1 MRNLLL
7 IISLLLIATV
17 GFSQTAVSGKIIDGD
32 TKEEL
37 IGANIVFNKNGNFI
51 TGTSTDFEGNY
62 KVNIDPGTY
71 DVTISYLGL
80 SDQRIEG
87 VIVKAGQTTSLPI
100 EMGGE
105 GGIVLDEIIVKGYK
119 VPLIDKDNTTS
130 GGTITSKE
138 IRNLPTKNISAL
150 ASTTAGLS
158 QVDEGSAVTVRGSRA
173 DAVDYYID
181 GMRVSGSLIPE
192 SEIEQLQVI
201 TGGIAAKYG
210 DVTGGIISITTK
222 GPSST
227 FGGSVELETS
237 EYLDDFGYNL
247 VSANISGPILKK
259 KNEEGIEQSVLGF
272 RFSGRYRYQKDDDP
286 PATNIYRVKE
296 ERLRELEENP
306 IVAIQD
312 GNIPAAQNLTNADV
326 DILGYRPGEEVQRL
340 DLTAKIDARLSDN
353 IDLTF
358 TGSYIDTKNKFTPD
372 LNTGRP
378 VWRLLN
384 SANNPTDHDTRY
396 RGNFRFR
403 HKLGS
408 PAVANKE
415 DQDKKGSLI
424 QNAFYTL
431 QAGYE
436 RGNSLEQDSRHEDNF
451 FNYGYIGKFNY
462 DFVPT
467 VGPTM
472 WEGGV
477 SSAIPG
483 DPNVYGHIDYTQVF
497 TGYEGNFD
505 INPVLANYNKTTDP
519 GATDA
524 DPFSV
529 NGIIAQNGVFL
540 GGATNVWQNMHTNVG
555 QVYNLYRK
563 QENDLITFTAT
574 SSFDLVP
581 SNADNARH
589 SIEVGFWYEQ
599 RYNRR
604 YDVYPRTLWNRA
616 RQQANAHILG
626 VDFNSD
632 IGTVDFN
639 NANTFIPPNL
649 LTGEVVL
656 HDLQLD
662 ESISSNFYR
671 NIREAAGVPVNQF
684 INIDALDPSLFSL
697 DMFTARD
704 LIDENLVYYHGY
716 DYLGNKLPNNV
727 TFDDFFTARDPNTNQ
742 RTFPVAAFQPNYFAG
757 YIQDKFTFNDI
768 TFRLGLRVDRY
779 DANTKVLKD
788 PYSLYDIVQAS
799 DYFNGDVTEQ
809 RPGAIGD
816 DFRVYTNENGI
827 GVKAYRDGDQW
838 YDKGGTAIDNAALI
852 FGDNG
857 IVTPLLVDPNANIRS
872 EEYNPSISFEDYKPQ
887 INWMPRLAFSFPISD
902 DANFFAHYDVLVQR
916 PPSSTIATALDYFDF
931 EQNAPRNNPNLRPEK
946 TVDYEVGF
954 RQVVSKTSAIK
965 IAIYYKELR
974 DMIQSRT
981 YRYVATVNSYNS
993 FDNLDFGTVKGFTFQ
1008 YDLRRTG
1015 NVSANLN
1022 YTLQFADGTGSDA
1035 RSNEDL
1041 NRRTNVRNL
1050 LPLSFDERHRFT
1062 ASIDYRYDDKSG
1074 PELFGKRVL
1083 SNFGVNL
1090 QAITVSGRPYS
1101 ARSTPTRFGSTQLV
1115 GSLNGARLPWN
1126 FTLNLRLDKEF
1137 TINESLGLNV
1147 YFRVSNL
1154 LDTRNVI
1161 SLYSAS
1167 GSAES
1172 DGFIRSKNGQDV
1184 LRELENSG
1192 QNVEAYLAS
1201 YQWAETNP
1209 NFFSLP
1215 RRIYL
1220 GAIFDF

>member
-7 IISLLLIATV
+7 IISLLLIASV
-17 GFSQTAVSGKIIDGD
+17 GFSQTAVAGKIIDGD

-37 IGANIVFNKNGNFI
+37 IGANIVFKKNGNFI
-51 TGTSTDFEGNY
+51 TGTSTDFNGDY

-71 DVTISYLGL
+71 DVSTTYLGL
-80 SDQRIEG
+80 NEKLIKG
-87 VIVKAGQTTSLPI
+87 VVVKAGQTTSLPI
-100 EMGGE
+100 EMGGD
-105 GGIVLDEIIVKGYK
+105 GGIVLGLVTITEYK

-158 QVDEGSAVTVRGSRA
+158 QVDEGGAVTVRGSRA

-222 GPSST
+222 GPSSS
-227 FGGSVELETS
+227 FGGSLELETS

-247 VSANISGPILKK
+247 VSANVSGPILKK
-259 KNEEGIEQSVLGF
+259 KNEDGTEQSILGF

-296 ERLRELEENP
+296 EKLRELEENP
-306 IVAIQD
+306 ITSTQAGD
-312 GNIPAAQNLTNADV
+312 IPAAQNLTNEDV
-326 DILGYRPGEEVQRL
+326 DILGYRPGEEVTRL
-340 DLTAKIDARLSDN
+340 DLTAKIDARVSDN

-358 TGSYIDTKNKFTPD
+358 TGSFIDTKDKFTPD

-384 SANNPTDHDTRY
+384 SHNNPTDHDTRY

-403 HKLGS
+403 HKLGNQS
-408 PAVANKE
+408 AADKNDE
-415 DQDKKGSLI
+415 EKKGSLI

-436 RGNSLEQDSRHEDNF
+436 RGLSREEDSRHQDNY
-451 FNYGYIGKFNY
+451 FNYGYVGKFNFDY
-462 DFVPT
+462 IPT

-472 WEGGV
+472 WEGGTA
-477 SSAIPG
+477 SAIPG
-483 DPNVYGHIDYTQVF
+483 DPNLYGHVDYTQVF

-505 INPVLANYNKTTDP
+505 INPVLASYNKNASDDP
-519 GATDA
+519 AVGNNT
-524 DPFSV
+524 
-529 NGIIAQNGVFL
+529 IAQNGVFI
-540 GGATNVWQNMHTNVG
+540 GGTEEVWQNMHTNVG
-555 QVYNLYRK
+555 QVYNLFRK

-599 RYNRR
+599 RYSRR
-604 YDVYPRTLWNRA
+604 YDVYPRTLWNLA
-616 RQQANAHILG
+616 RQQANAHIRG
-626 VDFNSD
+626 VDFNTN
-632 IGTVDFN
+632 IGTVDLSQSSN
-639 NANTFIPPNL
+639 FIPPQF
-649 LTGEVVL
+649 LTDEIVQ
-656 HDLQLD
+656 HDLDLD
-662 ESISSNFYR
+662 ETISSSFYR
-671 NIREAAGVPVNQF
+671 NIREAAGVPINQF
-684 INIDALDPSLFSL
+684 INIDGLDPNLFSL
-697 DMFTARD
+697 DMFSARE
-704 LIDENLVYYHGY
+704 LIDADLVYYHGY

-727 TFDDFFTARDPNTNQ
+727 TFDDFFTARDANGR

-757 YIQDKFTFNDI
+757 YIQDKFTFNEI

-788 PYSLYDIVQAS
+788 PYSLYEVVNAN
-799 DYFNGDVTEQ
+799 DYFNGDVTDQ
-809 RPGAIGD
+809 RPGAVGD
-816 DFRVYTNENGI
+816 DFKVYTNDNGI

-838 YDKGGTAIDNAALI
+838 YNKGGTAVDNAALI

-857 IVTPLLVDPNANIRS
+857 IVTPLLVNPEARIQS
-872 EEYNPSISFEDYKPQ
+872 EEFNPNISFEDYKPQ
-887 INWMPRLAFSFPISD
+887 INWMPRLAFSFPISN

-916 PPSSTIATALDYFDF
+916 PPSSTIATALDYFNF
-931 EQNAPRNNPNLRPEK
+931 EQDAPRNNPNLRPEK

-974 DMIQSRT
+974 DMIQSRL
-981 YRYVATVNSYNS
+981 YRYVATVNSYTS
-993 FDNLDFGTVKGFTFQ
+993 FDNLDFGTVKGLTFQ

-1022 YTLQFADGTGSDA
+1022 YTLQFADGTGSDS
-1035 RSNEDL
+1035 RSNENL

-1050 LPLSFDERHRFT
+1050 LPLNFDERHRFT
-1062 ASIDYRYDDKSG
+1062 ASIDYRYGEKDG
-1074 PELFGKRVL
+1074 PEIFGKKVL

-1101 ARSTPTRFGSTQLV
+1101 ARTTPTRFGSTQFV
-1115 GSLNGARLPWN
+1115 GSLNGARKPWT

-1137 TINESLGLNV
+1137 TINKSLGLNV

-1154 LDTRNVI
+1154 LDTRNI
-1161 SLYSAS
+1161 INLYSAS

-1172 DGFIRSKNGQDV
+1172 DGFNASKNGQDV
-1184 LRELENSG
+1184 IRELQNSG